1 MASSPARRRR
11 RKGSNATTPL
21 TLSPVRGVR
30 ARASSSS
37 SSTTCEIGLDDMDCG
52 ASSIVSGSSVPP
64 TVYSYGS
71 GSSTTWSG
79 SSTDSESDKGAITRP
94 SKFTRTAVPL
104 GACAVTLEGLRSNRL
119 VQCRVV
125 AVDVSTGSES
135 EPGPIAVAYTDMSV
149 PPAPSAPVCAV
160 DLKSPGCVVLTWR
173 VPEGSAKDDAA
184 SAPTAHQ
191 VQAAPALS
199 RPFQTVSK
207 RKSGD
212 GKGGTNKGST
222 KSGSNAVAG
231 TGSRDASSP
240 GELQWVVVYE
250 GAESVVTLPE
260 PELCGPGE
268 SIVFRCRAYN
278 AAGAG
283 PFGKLA
289 THRRDA
295 AAPSPP
301 EPPTFTSV
309 TPDGVKVRWRPPLR
323 LNGSVVAAYRAQ
335 MQTVSRAASGGAEGG
350 AESKGAEW
358 IAIDVPESGR
368 VNPKCET
375 RVHGLK
381 PATAYRFR
389 IAADCA
395 DGTSRGEFGRWSEVT
410 TPRAPPAPP
419 RPPAVCAVSHDSVTV
434 SFTAN
439 SRESIDVDWR
449 QRAVEYR
456 LEVAGGGDG
465 CVDEYVCV
473 YQCGSMRERMHTID
487 GLLPGRRIRCRVR
500 AIGDEGGTSVG
511 DAAAARTTPVT
522 VTPVH
527 SPPSSPRAVKASS
540 AGVKKAKRRAAS
552 SSHTAA
558 PSVTLVSAPPPGSLC
573 RREMTRRRKMMRRKI
588 LTWAFVFLA
597 LGYFVLTVYL
607 GGYTLL

>member
-37 SSTTCEIGLDDMDCG
+37 SSSTTGEIGLDDMDCG
-52 ASSIVSGSSVPP
+52 ASSVVSGSSVPP

-79 SSTDSESDKGAITRP
+79 SSTDSESDKGVITRP
-94 SKFTRTAVPL
+94 SKFTRTDVPL

-125 AVDVSTGSES
+125 AVDVSTGTES

-160 DLKSPGCVVLTWR
+160 DLKSPGCIVLTWR

-207 RKSGD
+207 RKGGD
-212 GKGGTNKGST
+212 GKGGANKGST

-231 TGSRDASSP
+231 TGPRDASSP
-240 GELQWVVVYE
+240 GELQWRVVYE
-250 GAESVVTLPE
+250 GAESRVTLPE

-283 PFGKLA
+283 AYGKLA

-335 MQTVSRAASGGAEGG
+335 MQTVSRAASGGCRGGCRVNERRVDRNRRPRERQGEPQVRDTRARAETRDCVPVQNRRGPRRWNFPWRVRTMERGDHAEGTAG
-350 AESKGAEW
+350 APAR
-358 IAIDVPESGR
+358 PRR
-368 VNPKCET
+368 VRRLP
-375 RVHGLK
+375 RLRHRLVHRQL
-381 PATAYRFR
+381 AR
-389 IAADCA
+389 IRRRRLAP
-395 DGTSRGEFGRWSEVT
+395 TSRGVPTG
-410 TPRAPPAPP
+410 
-419 RPPAVCAVSHDSVTV
+419 
-434 SFTAN
+434 
-439 SRESIDVDWR
+439 SR
-449 QRAVEYR
+449 
-456 LEVAGGGDG
+456 
-465 CVDEYVCV
+465 
-473 YQCGSMRERMHTID
+473 
-487 GLLPGRRIRCRVR
+487 GRR
-500 AIGDEGGTSVG
+500 
-511 DAAAARTTPVT
+511 
-522 VTPVH
+522 
-527 SPPSSPRAVKASS
+527 
-540 AGVKKAKRRAAS
+540 
-552 SSHTAA
+552 
-558 PSVTLVSAPPPGSLC
+558 
-573 RREMTRRRKMMRRKI
+573 
-588 LTWAFVFLA
+588 
-597 LGYFVLTVYL
+597 
-607 GGYTLL
+607 

>member
-1 MASSPARRRR
+1 M
-11 RKGSNATTPL
+11 
-21 TLSPVRGVR
+21 
-30 ARASSSS
+30 
-37 SSTTCEIGLDDMDCG
+37 DDMDCG
-52 ASSIVSGSSVPP
+52 ASSVVSGSSVPP

-79 SSTDSESDKGAITRP
+79 SSTDSESDKGVITRP
-94 SKFTRTAVPL
+94 SKFTRTDVPL

-125 AVDVSTGSES
+125 AVDVSTGTES

-160 DLKSPGCVVLTWR
+160 DLKSPGCIVLTWR

-207 RKSGD
+207 RKGGD
-212 GKGGTNKGST
+212 GKGGANKGST

-231 TGSRDASSP
+231 TGPRDASSP
-240 GELQWVVVYE
+240 GELQWRVVYE
-250 GAESVVTLPE
+250 GAESRVTLPE

-283 PFGKLA
+283 AYGKLA

-350 AESKGAEW
+350 AESTNDEW

-389 IAADCA
+389 IAADRA

-419 RPPAVCAVSHDSVTV
+419 RAPRRVRRLPRLRHRLVHRQLARIRRRRIGANEPWNTDWKSRAAVMDASTSTSACTSAVPCASGCTRSTGY
-434 SFTAN
+434 
-439 SRESIDVDWR
+439 SR
-449 QRAVEYR
+449 
-456 LEVAGGGDG
+456 AGGSGAG
-465 CVDEYVCV
+465 FARS
-473 YQCGSMRERMHTID
+473 GTRA
-487 GLLPGRRIRCRVR
+487 GR
-500 AIGDEGGTSVG
+500 
-511 DAAAARTTPVT
+511 
-522 VTPVH
+522 
-527 SPPSSPRAVKASS
+527 AS
-540 AGVKKAKRRAAS
+540 G
-552 SSHTAA
+552 
-558 PSVTLVSAPPPGSLC
+558 
-573 RREMTRRRKMMRRKI
+573 TRRRRGRRP
-588 LTWAFVFLA
+588 
-597 LGYFVLTVYL
+597 
-607 GGYTLL
+607 